1 MVTVKYRGKMCTKVE
16 IEDLMARLEKRK
28 PREPHPDEC
37 CGDGCNPC
45 VYDTYD
51 TKMEKYEDDKMEYE
65 SLLLEF
71 ETDFD

>member
-1 MVTVKYRGKMCTKVE
+1 MVLYRGKKCTKVD
-16 IEDLMARLEKRK
+16 IEDLMKKLEKSK
-28 PREPHPDEC
+28 PKEPEPDDC

-51 TKMEKYEDDKMEYE
+51 MKMERYEDQKTEYE

-71 ETDFD
+71 EDELP